1 MAARKKESTSDVKQ
15 RPPLGTPTV
24 MSTPSRSGLYHLRER
39 LERQIENSQGKL
51 DKQIS
56 PTLEKLKMTPGRV
69 LKDRELLASKHS
81 SVRQKADKLN
91 VGGGVCLWPGMDD
104 MRLSRREI
112 IEILIVSVF
121 LLVAVVIAFNKLHGS
136 TIEELYK
143 YHNVL
148 KDFHGNHYISV
159 SQSSLDSGLQRWHKE
174 YRKLIQQIHSSF
186 DMSRVPLMYVMYMLV
201 YCGGM
206 GFLIYFLVDN
216 MFAKSKLS
224 PNRIKQWVSI
234 LVVISTWTGAL
245 FYFLMVAYLVESA
258 IESNVT
264 RLVYVLGEALEQ
276 NADITKLSNMISY
289 WRTVPQTGTLTL
301 LGLVTIRDVMHYIQ
315 YYFIPIMTI
324 LITPIVKLVISLY
337 SVYTFSS
344 EQYNRQGH

>member
-1 MAARKKESTSDVKQ
+1 MAARRKESTSDVKQ
-15 RPPLGTPTV
+15 RPSLGTPTV

-51 DKQIS
+51 EKQIS

-112 IEILIVSVF
+112 VEILFVSVF
-121 LLVAVVIAFNKLHGS
+121 LLAAVVIAFNKLHGS

-186 DMSRVPLMYVMYMLV
+186 DMSRVP
-201 YCGGM
+201 
-206 GFLIYFLVDN
+206 
-216 MFAKSKLS
+216 
-224 PNRIKQWVSI
+224 
-234 LVVISTWTGAL
+234 
-245 FYFLMVAYLVESA
+245 
-258 IESNVT
+258 
-264 RLVYVLGEALEQ
+264 
-276 NADITKLSNMISY
+276 
-289 WRTVPQTGTLTL
+289 
-301 LGLVTIRDVMHYIQ
+301 
-315 YYFIPIMTI
+315 
-324 LITPIVKLVISLY
+324 
-337 SVYTFSS
+337 
-344 EQYNRQGH
+344 